1 MAEFKIS
8 RFRYTW
14 QGEWDTATATYNKD
28 DIVLY
33 QGKAWVCIRQHA
45 PSTFGEDQTYIP
57 PGNTDVTPAWVKMT
71 DGQKFLGDWTNNEL
85 YDEGVLVLAGGNI
98 YIALAT
104 HTSAAQ
110 FATDSLKWEVF
121 ATGSNFRN
129 TWSTATRYRVGDVVR
144 YNGYT
149 YECVLEHTSG
159 TVSDGVIVG
168 NADADADSTAETW
181 KVVVE
186 NYTYVGEYTASTR
199 YRLND
204 LVKYGGSILKCI
216 AEHTSSST
224 LGLIDNTKFVTYLS
238 GFEFDNEWNN
248 STYYAVGDVVR
259 FGGIVH
265 VAAENNINSQPGK
278 SQQSDTINPAWTVIT
293 KGINFVGEYDPGSG
307 IDYRE
312 GDNRTFK
319 NGFRVSNY
327 VYNNNPGGSIY
338 ETSGRLNPQ
347 GRAPFMRVSSGEGGS
362 VEGFEG
368 KSRGRRR
375 STRTYS
381 SDNPFAGYQFVT
393 DLPPVT
399 SQPKMK
405 DVRSGGRK
413 TKGRLIYRA
422 WAEDSG
428 KVYNA
433 ILQAVNATVDNFND
447 KTKISSAA

>member
-1 MAEFKIS
+1 MP
-8 RFRYTW
+8 
-14 QGEWDTATATYNKD
+14 Q
-28 DIVLY
+28 VLPLHVAGVNDLLKGLNY
-33 QGKAWVCIRQHA
+33 ID
-45 PSTFGEDQTYIP
+45 EDMKTRI
-57 PGNTDVTPAWVKMT
+57 
-71 DGQKFLGDWTNNEL
+71 
-85 YDEGVLVLAGGNI
+85 
-98 YIALAT
+98 
-104 HTSAAQ
+104 SAAIRPAMLGIRNKARG
-110 FATDSLKWEVF
+110 FVPSNGEV
-121 ATGSNFRN
+121 
-129 TWSTATRYRVGDVVR
+129 
-144 YNGYT
+144 
-149 YECVLEHTSG
+149 
-159 TVSDGVIVG
+159 
-168 NADADADSTAETW
+168 
-181 KVVVE
+181 
-186 NYTYVGEYTASTR
+186 
-199 YRLND
+199 
-204 LVKYGGSILKCI
+204 
-216 AEHTSSST
+216 
-224 LGLIDNTKFVTYLS
+224 LS
-238 GFEFDNEWNN
+238 GWTKTAKPRPGYRPFPSFDSEK
-248 STYYAVGDVVR
+248 A
-259 FGGIVH
+259 
-265 VAAENNINSQPGK
+265 
-278 SQQSDTINPAWTVIT
+278 
-293 KGINFVGEYDPGSG
+293 KGG
-307 IDYRE
+307 IDYAE
-312 GDNRTFK
+312 GENRTFK